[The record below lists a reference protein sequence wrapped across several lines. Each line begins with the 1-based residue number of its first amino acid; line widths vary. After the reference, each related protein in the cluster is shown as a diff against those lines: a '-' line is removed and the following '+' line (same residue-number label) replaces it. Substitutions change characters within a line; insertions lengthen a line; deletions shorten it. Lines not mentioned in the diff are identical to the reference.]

1 MLHEVQIKLIVQS
14 CRESYGITELVHLI
28 GYVFEWKPLVLVVVF
43 VELHDL
49 GMQGLL
55 VLTRSIWD
63 VAPRGQE
70 VQLLLHF
77 M

>member
-1 MLHEVQIKLIVQS
+1 M
-14 CRESYGITELVHLI
+14 HLI
-28 GYVFEWKPLVLVVVF
+28 GSVFEWKPLVLVVVF

-63 VAPRGQE
+63 VVPRGQE
-70 VQLLLHF
+70 VQLLPHF